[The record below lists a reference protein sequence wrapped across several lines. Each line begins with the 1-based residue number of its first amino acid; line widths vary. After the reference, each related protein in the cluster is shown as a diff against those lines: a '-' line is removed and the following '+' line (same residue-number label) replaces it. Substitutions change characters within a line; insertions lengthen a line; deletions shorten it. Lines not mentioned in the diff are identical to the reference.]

1 MGDCR
6 SSGDGAPTD
15 LRSYL
20 CCGGYCPCSG
30 RMGESSCPWLCLAM
44 EVTLCY
50 PQSVFVT
57 RFMIQDE
64 MRIGNTQ
71 CDNCIIGTVIA
82 LQYLACIFQIIA
94 CIIQSDEV
102 HLAANILSWSADL
115 VYCSVCACMQTQ
127 HFIQLD
133 ERDKRPDIAIGIP
146 FPPDLA
152 PEIMPTF
159 EGHPVRAP
167 PCPAV
172 PRRAIEAP
180 CAGT

>member
-1 MGDCR
+1 MGKR
-6 SSGDGAPTD
+6 SDARGKMAAPGKPDSRVQYANMRNGYGQHWEVDMWQAPCKAPGCCLASVFCPPCVAYHIRRRVLYND

-30 RMGESSCPWLCLAM
+30 RMCESSCPWLCLAM

-82 LQYLACIFQIIA
+82 LQYLACIFQIIGTFGA
-94 CIIQSDEV
+94 FAQCMIVS
-102 HLAANILSWSADL
+102 LAKVLSCVDKGL
-115 VYCSVCACMQTQ
+115 HTQ
-127 HFIQLD
+127 
-133 ERDKRPDIAIGIP
+133 KK
-146 FPPDLA
+146 
-152 PEIMPTF
+152 M
-159 EGHPVRAP
+159 
-167 PCPAV
+167 
-172 PRRAIEAP
+172 
-180 CAGT
+180 